1 MTTTNHRTM
10 IGGQAVIEG
19 VMMRGV
25 HSTAMAVRK
34 ADGDIHLETW
44 QNSSIRDRY
53 PLLRLPILRGVVN
66 FVEMLVFGY
75 KTLMSS
81 AEIAGMLDEDEVT
94 DAQADEPT
102 EQPPAVEQA
111 GAAEDGAA
119 LLDTVRTQTESLPDE
134 ETASSKTGAVVAGA
148 SVMLGL
154 VLAVG
159 LFILLPAALVKYTAG
174 VVHYGIFRSV
184 VEGLVR
190 LGLFVGYLAL
200 LSRMKD
206 VKRLFGYHGAEHKTI
221 YCYEHGDELTVE
233 NARRYTR
240 LHPRCGTSFLLIVI
254 VIGIIVSS
262 FITWDN
268 LAVRV
273 LLKLLLLPLVVGIS
287 YEIIKFA
294 GRHDTGL
301 MRAILAPGLW
311 LQKLTTREPDDS
323 QLEVAICS
331 LNAVLTDNPAEDA
344 W

>member
-19 VMMRGV
+19 VMMRGPQ
-25 HSTAMAVRK
+25 STAMAVRRP
-34 ADGDIHLETW
+34 GGEIHLETW
-44 QNSSIRDRY
+44 ENSSIRDRW
-53 PLLRLPILRGVVN
+53 PILGLPILRGVVS

-75 KTLMSS
+75 KTLMTS
-81 AEIAGMLDEDEVT
+81 AEISGMLEETDQEAVRADAASPSEQTDTAAAAKEDES
-94 DAQADEPT
+94 DAP
-102 EQPPAVEQA
+102 
-111 GAAEDGAA
+111 
-119 LLDTVRTQTESLPDE
+119 
-134 ETASSKTGAVVAGA
+134 SSKGMTAVAGF
-148 SVMLGL
+148 SMVLGL
-154 VLAVG
+154 LLAVG
-159 LFILLPAALVKYTAG
+159 LFLVLPAVLVKYTSG
-174 VVHYGIFRSV
+174 VVHYGAFRSLA
-184 VEGLVR
+184 EGAVR

-200 LSRMKD
+200 LSRMED
-206 VKRLFGYHGAEHKTI
+206 VKRLYGYHGAEHKTI

-254 VIGIIVSS
+254 IIGIVVSS

-273 LLKLLLLPLVVGIS
+273 LLKLLLLPLVVGVS

-301 MRAILAPGLW
+301 MRAVLAPGLW

-323 QLEVAICS
+323 QLEVAIRS
-331 LNAVLTDNPAEDA
+331 LQAVLTGNRADDA

>member
-1 MTTTNHRTM
+1 MATKNHRTM

-25 HSTAMAVRK
+25 RSTAMAVRT
-34 ADGDIHLETW
+34 AGGDIRLETW

-53 PLLRLPILRGVVN
+53 PVLGLPILRGVVN

-81 AEIAGMLDEDEVT
+81 AELSGLLDAEDEQPDEAQAADQPET
-94 DAQADEPT
+94 DAEPT
-102 EQPPAVEQA
+102 AEANDKPSKISAVAA
-111 GAAEDGAA
+111 GGSM
-119 LLDTVRTQTESLPDE
+119 VI
-134 ETASSKTGAVVAGA
+134 GI
-148 SVMLGL
+148 
-154 VLAVG
+154 VLAIG
-159 LFILLPAALVKYTAG
+159 LFILLPAALVKYTSGA
-174 VVHYGIFRSV
+174 VHYGMFRTV
-184 VEGLVR
+184 VEGAVR
-190 LGLFVGYLAL
+190 LALFVGYLAV
-200 LSRMKD
+200 LSRMD
-206 VKRLFGYHGAEHKTI
+206 EVKRLFGYHGAEHKTI

-301 MRAILAPGLW
+301 MRAVLAPGLW

-323 QLEVAICS
+323 QLEVAISS
-331 LNAVLTDNPAEDA
+331 LKAVLTDNPADDA